1 MWAVLTEIHSCVIV
15 VNMAAVV
22 LTLLLVGFSAVSQAV
37 VTVRQADGDNS
48 VIYQQFHITS
58 EIISRYAHTRVNSV
72 LLNSADTS
80 KELSF
85 QVQLPE
91 TAFISNFSM

>member
-1 MWAVLTEIHSCVIV
+1 
-15 VNMAAVV
+15 MANRN
-22 LTLLLVGFSAVSQAV
+22 LLFLLLAAFPAISLAV
-37 VTVRQADGDNS
+37 VTLRQTDGDQS
-48 VIYQQFHITS
+48 VVYQQFHIS
-58 EIISRYAHTRVNSV
+58 SDIIARYAYTQVNSV
-72 LLNSADTS
+72 VLNSADKS

>member
-1 MWAVLTEIHSCVIV
+1 
-15 VNMAAVV
+15 MANRN
-22 LTLLLVGFSAVSQAV
+22 LLFLLLAAFPVISLAV
-37 VTVRQADGDNS
+37 VTLRQTDGDQS
-48 VIYQQFHITS
+48 VVYQQFHIS
-58 EIISRYAHTRVNSV
+58 SDIIARYAYTQVNSV
-72 LLNSADTS
+72 VLNSADKS